1 MREGEQVK
9 RDNEK
14 GKMIKW
20 GNKTSTPNTLSKE
33 VVMKSRMI
41 QIGVM
46 LFLFIFISPRSQT
59 LFGNELS

>member
-33 VVMKSRMI
+33 VVMKSKMI

-46 LFLFIFISPRSQT
+46 LFLFIFV
-59 LFGNELS
+59 